1 MRPDRVVLS
10 RPSIVAIGATYLV
23 MGLVVSSYGPLLE
36 HLTHRFAVSLPVAGA
51 TISVHFAASLLGVLI
66 AMRSMERFPARA
78 TVMSATALVAVGCV
92 AAAFAPSWI
101 AFMASISII
110 GLGFGALVLGLN
122 QCVAY
127 SEGARRAALLSVLNG
142 AYSAGEVGSPVLVA
156 LLAAQHFSVL
166 FLGAAVLALVLVPVD
181 AGISGRLPF
190 AAGVRG
196 RPSTLVLVFVVA
208 TVLYVGIENGIGGW
222 MTSHLEFTGFQST
235 QAATL
240 TSGFWLALFAG
251 RVLMSFAP
259 ATLAEPRI
267 VITGSAVAS
276 VALATASIGAL
287 APVAYVV
294 AGFFIAPIFPTTIVW
309 LARLNPGDSRATS
322 WIYPAASIGGTFG
335 PGAIGLVVAGFG
347 VRWVPAVLTFV
358 ALAMTVTFWIA
369 HDRTGSVGAGNRPPI
384 C

>member
-10 RPSIVAIGATYLV
+10 RPSIVAIGATYLM

-36 HLTHRFAVSLPVAGA
+36 HLTHRFAVSLPIAGA
-51 TISVHFAASLLGVLI
+51 TISVHFGASLLGVLV

-78 TVMSATALVAVGCV
+78 TIMVATAMVAAGCV
-92 AAAFAPSWI
+92 AAAFAPSWF
-101 AFMASISII
+101 AFMAAISVI

-142 AYSAGEVGSPVLVA
+142 AYSAGEVVSPLLVA
-156 LLAAQHFSVL
+156 LLAAQHFSLL
-166 FLGAAVLALVLVPVD
+166 FVGAAVLALVLVPVD

-196 RPSTLVLVFVVA
+196 RPSALVLVFVVA

-222 MTSHLEFTGFQST
+222 MTSHLEFTGFRSA

-259 ATLAEPRI
+259 ATLAEPVI
-267 VITGSAVAS
+267 VITGSAVAT
-276 VALATASIGAL
+276 VALAAASIGPF
-287 APVAYVV
+287 APAAYVV
-294 AGFFIAPIFPTTIVW
+294 AGLFIAPIFPTTIVW
-309 LARLNPGDSRATS
+309 LARLRPGDSRATS
-322 WIYPAASIGGTFG
+322 WLYPAASIGGTFG
-335 PGAIGLVVAGFG
+335 PGAIGVVIAAAG
-347 VRWVPAVLTFV
+347 VRWVPVVLMVV
-358 ALAMTVTFWIA
+358 ALGMTA
-369 HDRTGSVGAGNRPPI
+369 AYGLAARRSRA
-384 C
+384 